1 MELGPPLPNNTEKS
15 SILKMYRLN
24 VLLYVTATFSD
35 EQYLPHY
42 FNSSNGV

>member
-1 MELGPPLPNNTEKS
+1 ML
-15 SILKMYRLN
+15 
-24 VLLYVTATFSD
+24 TAIFSD